1 MTELNDWLKV
11 SAPAQRR
18 LYEYVNWE
26 RLAEAKEPAASVV
39 RIQVCR
45 ATRLRKKT
53 QNIMPQWKG
62 RRSVIFFFFSKHDSN
77 SFRTGRSR
85 ANKAGWKWK
94 RAADLENRDGEECFF
109 EVKTGS
115 DTAALT
121 VNWGSSA
128 IKTRWRVLAA
138 AGCRECA
145 VILMRPKTAG
155 SVIIYR
161 TPSGLFSSFYNTLYD
176 GVVEYVVFFF
186 VFFLMPR
193 HFILDLTRHR
203 RPIPATW
210 AQHIPTLLCT
220 LCVFANRTE

>member
-1 MTELNDWLKV
+1 MKG
-11 SAPAQRR
+11 Q
-18 LYEYVNWE
+18 
-26 RLAEAKEPAASVV
+26 
-39 RIQVCR
+39 
-45 ATRLRKKT
+45 KK
-53 QNIMPQWKG
+53 
-62 RRSVIFFFFSKHDSN
+62 RYFFFFFFSKHDSN

-155 SVIIYR
+155 SVIIYW

-186 VFFLMPR
+186 LFFFNAR
-193 HFILDLTRHR
+193 AFYIGFNKTS
-203 RPIPATW
+203 
-210 AQHIPTLLCT
+210 
-220 LCVFANRTE
+220 